1 MKKST
6 QNGRNYNS
14 IKRTQKILNL
24 NQLKSPILGNTY
36 KNIINQSKKQNIH
49 FPVTNI
55 VKKNK
60 PNNFQSKNQSKL
72 SYLKKKSFTKKQG
85 NNIIKKNNTN
95 NNFSTIEENILPK
108 LKIRVHS
115 LKYNL
120 CRNTISSNENYLK
133 LNSNRFKDKEQISES
148 KKDTI
153 LNESNHAYN
162 QRNRN
167 NNFSS
172 NSLGKDNFNLRKMK
186 IIIENKDLPFL
197 KFFNIM
203 KEKSLKDLSHHLD
216 DLIVNRIK
224 HNSEYPSNNTI
235 NQSNYSC
242 NTSSKNINNGINL
255 KYINSYNNKCNT
267 NVYRRKIQKKIN
279 NSTKLYSED
288 NYLTLNFKYNSNE
301 SNKNLKNPD
310 TFDLQNYSILPTNN
324 LTSNRTYKISSTRN
338 TYQNQNLP
346 EYFSKNSDFGSLM
359 LSQNN
364 SILLTSF
371 ELRKNMEQLNHN
383 YLSIERP
390 KKERI
395 NIENNNNLIINN
407 KANTINFIEI
417 VKPEDKGIENVSLNK
432 DSSNV
437 LKSKNNYN
445 YNFKNF
451 KANNVLTDSKE
462 FGNEIHTKYG
472 NIKNLNYII
481 KHNNKSKTNK
491 YSTLYSKTLNKNKNV
506 NILNNS
512 YKFNLSNQNKKK
524 EINIKKNK
532 NTLINNNNNY
542 DKYSFQIYNKN
553 KNLIITCGSSKSKK
567 LKNVITS
574 IEFKRNSNKFP
585 DKNIILSEVDKN
597 GKINNIRI
605 RQMKNSIEK
614 VLKETSLDKKK
625 IISPQ
630 KWNDSIT
637 YVKKN
642 QGTHLKKMKKYNTTN
657 NFDYLQSSPHIQ

>member
-1 MKKST
+1 MKKLT
-6 QNGRNYNS
+6 QNERNYNS

-36 KNIINQSKKQNIH
+36 KNIINQKKKPNVHI
-49 FPVTNI
+49 PVTNI
-55 VKKNK
+55 IKKKK
-60 PNNFQSKNQSKL
+60 PNYFQTKNQNQNKL
-72 SYLKKKSFTKKQG
+72 GFIKRKDITKKQT

-95 NNFSTIEENILPK
+95 IYFSSLEDKILPK

-115 LKYNL
+115 LKHNL
-120 CRNTISSNENYLK
+120 CRNTISNENDIK
-133 LNSNRFKDKEQISES
+133 FISNKFKFKEQISEP
-148 KKDTI
+148 KRQAI
-153 LNESNHAYN
+153 LNVSNDICN
-162 QRNRN
+162 QWNT
-167 NNFSS
+167 NFGSI
-172 NSLGKDNFNLRKMK
+172 SLGKDNFNLRKMN
-186 IIIENKDLPFL
+186 IIPENKDLSFL
-197 KFFNIM
+197 KFYNVM
-203 KEKSLKDLSHHLD
+203 KEKSLKVLSHHLD

-224 HNSEYPSNNTI
+224 KKSECPSNYTI

-242 NTSSKNINNGINL
+242 NTSTKNINNGINL
-255 KYINSYNNKCNT
+255 KYINSYDNKCNT

-279 NSTKLYSED
+279 NFTNLCTED
-288 NYLTLNFKYNSNE
+288 KYLTFNFKYNSND
-301 SNKNLKNPD
+301 SNKNLSNPD
-310 TFDLQNYSILPTNN
+310 TFELQNYSILPTNN

-346 EYFSKNSDFGSLM
+346 DYFSKNSDFGSLM

-371 ELRKNMEQLNHN
+371 ELRKNLEQLNHN

-390 KKERI
+390 KKEQI
-395 NIENNNNLIINN
+395 NIGNNNNLIINN

-417 VKPEDKGIENVSLNK
+417 IKPENKGTENSSLNK
-432 DSSNV
+432 ECISR
-437 LKSKNNYN
+437 LKSKNSCN

-451 KANNVLTDSKE
+451 KTNNVLTDSNE
-462 FGNEIHTKYG
+462 VGNEIHTKYG

-481 KHNNKSKTNK
+481 KNGNKNKTNK
-491 YSTLYSKTLNKNKNV
+491 YATLYSKTLNQNSNV
-506 NILNNS
+506 RILNNP
-512 YKFNLSNQNKKK
+512 YKNILLNYQKKK
-524 EINIKKNK
+524 EINIKRNK
-532 NTLINNNNNY
+532 NALINKSINY
-542 DKYSFQIYNKN
+542 EKNSFQIYNKN
-553 KNLIITCGSSKSKK
+553 RKLIVSSGNSKSKK

-574 IEFKRNSNKFP
+574 IEYSQRNSNNIP
-585 DKNIILSEVDKN
+585 DKNIILSEVDQN
-597 GKINNIRI
+597 GKINNIKI

-614 VLKETSLDKKK
+614 VIKETSLDKKK

-657 NFDYLQSSPHIQ
+657 NFDFH